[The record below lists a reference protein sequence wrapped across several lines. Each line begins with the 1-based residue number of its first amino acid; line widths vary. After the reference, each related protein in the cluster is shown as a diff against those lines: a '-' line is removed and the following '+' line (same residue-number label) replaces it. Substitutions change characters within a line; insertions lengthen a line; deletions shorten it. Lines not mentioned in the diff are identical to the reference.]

1 MCLLLVDD
9 TYFVLCEEVDRF
21 EVVRVLSYKSSLLEE
36 IDDVCQALLCGVR
49 LDIIEELGTAE
60 AC

>member
-9 TYFVLCEEVDRF
+9 TDFVLCEEVDRF
-21 EVVRVLSYKSSLLEE
+21 ELVGILSYKSAFFEE
-36 IDDVCQALLCGVR
+36 ISDVGQALLCGVR

-60 AC
+60 TC